1 MQKQNSNC
9 GTYSVVSIHLGKNME
24 KKNEVFIATSL
35 DGYIADKNGGI
46 DWLHSIPNPDNLD
59 MGYGEFTSQIDAL
72 VMGRTTFETVCGF
85 DMDWPYQKPVFVLSN
100 SMTNIPEEYKDK
112 AELVKGTLNEIL
124 ENIHNKGYY
133 KLYIDGGRTIHSFL
147 KEDLIDEM
155 TITIIPYLLGGGIPL
170 FTEIPE
176 RLDFE
181 CVDSK
186 IYLGKV
192 VQNYFV
198 RKR

>member
-1 MQKQNSNC
+1 M
-9 GTYSVVSIHLGKNME
+9 VE
-24 KKNEVFIATSL
+24 KKNKVFIATSL

-46 DWLHSIPNPDNLD
+46 DWLHTIPNPDNID

-100 SMTNIPEEYKDK
+100 SMTSIPNDYQDK
-112 AELVKGTLNEIL
+112 AELVKGTLEEIL
-124 ENIHNKGYY
+124 ERIYKKGCYR
-133 KLYIDGGRTIHSFL
+133 LYIDGGRTIHGFL

-155 TITIIPYLLGGGIPL
+155 TITIIPTLLGGGIPL
-170 FTEIPE
+170 FTELPN
-176 RLDFE
+176 RLNFE

-186 IYLGKV
+186 IYLDKV
-192 VQNYFV
+192 VQNFFV
-198 RKR
+198 RKK